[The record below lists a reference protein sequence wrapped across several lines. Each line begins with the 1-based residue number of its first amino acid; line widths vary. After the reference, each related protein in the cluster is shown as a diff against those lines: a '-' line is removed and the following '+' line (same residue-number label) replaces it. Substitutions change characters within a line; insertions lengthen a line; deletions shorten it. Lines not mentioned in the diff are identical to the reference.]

1 MASKCRKFEPN
12 IFNKL
17 KCQACFGAKDA
28 HSAEALHNNKASRKV
43 SKCGFLFVA
52 PDFDFSNPLEKTKRW
67 QRRFMRLFDDGELT
81 YCVDEDPETIP
92 QGIIDMNKCSA
103 VNDAESV
110 TSHPFSLEIVTPN
123 KKYYIKGQS
132 KEEYQWWH
140 DVLQVFPGRLTKT
153 KNRRFTMPIFSNKEN
168 VQPTSARLPSASSI
182 TEPETVINGRF
193 NVEKVKSKEQQFST
207 YRGVRNMK
215 HKTDKHYQEGLRKSS
230 SLHDLSSAEMEKDA
244 PRDLAETRYLS
255 RSGDRLDSVSGSNEA
270 YKSNVARVL
279 SDSNYIN
286 NPYFTIPRR
295 TWQTLAANYH
305 PASSSVS
312 HASVSTAASSNSS
325 PPQHSQV
332 TGIPA
337 LRRGSLDD
345 KTIPVSNKPKNASE
359 RARLHRERSTSLKD
373 FSTQLSLAKQEGSG
387 RTSLS
392 GLDRMSSRSDAQSV
406 GRQGGQPEYESR
418 NNETDEHKMA
428 KSSELQAASR
438 TQSSPVISGT
448 PSQSSRYED
457 LMYMKK
463 GWLIKQ
469 GSSEKDWKKHW
480 FVLTGNSLRYYK
492 DAKAEETNTLDG
504 KIDLSGCYDISEV
517 NVGRNYGFRIKG
529 IGPSTSNG
537 EYVLSAMTSGI
548 RNNWMK
554 AIRLVMDLQQSGGS
568 KNSSGESEHSSGEDL
583 EINLSSSGRLS
594 LSPDSRSSTE
604 SPGPIKKEPTIKNVR
619 RHYSDV
625 NPGNVGKMLS
635 VKDALPNLNLESIT
649 LPPSFTVGSLSSSRE
664 SSVEKEEGRVKPMI
678 VTESP
683 SPDSD
688 SLSLSANSLP
698 LRRFVEGSDIS
709 AESAVPTSESR
720 SLGISSESK
729 KEETEK
735 QRRAKSPSV
744 RVKDRSR
751 VRSPRLHSPQDTDE
765 ELHPETT
772 SDRVDGLNSSS
783 GSLHDNRSG
792 GAEEASGGALVDLL
806 ETEVDSLKD
815 RLDEKHK
822 ELVKMQ
828 ESNQD
833 LKSRLQTVVREKDI
847 SQPQHDQGNQN
858 IADQQA
864 EPSKTDNTEVTT
876 MRRQVKEARDTVQKQ
891 KAEIDNLRTK
901 LNMSV
906 SKLTG
911 TEKALSEALKDL
923 KQEKEKFMKM
933 STDWNKKIRNLEV
946 QLKDS
951 SVKVESQQEMIK
963 LKDSEIKRLQAD
975 LKTNLQKIRE
985 QEREILKLK
994 TLELEYKQLKGKM
1007 DEANR
1012 KVTELKSDLKDR
1024 DQNMKKLEREYEQQ
1038 INDMEHEFSKERDD
1052 MEQHMEE
1059 MKKQFLEAQRQ
1070 LDIPENIAQLLAEKD
1085 EIIAQLEEKMIEND
1099 KKFGEMSEEFQA
1111 EIADNEEFQSRL
1123 DEVQK
1128 SKDLVEKKLQE
1139 VERCQR
1145 KVNLEK
1151 ERLENDNKTLTK
1163 SLEDLK
1169 KENSELNS
1177 KLASEKQTMSTL
1189 EKEKSSIESKIQK
1202 GSSDSDEGKT
1212 QRLIEYIMAAD
1223 SEMKEVVEVVLQSK
1237 RGLEEYIG
1245 GKKGESQ
1252 LSIQELAKLVANVE
1266 KRCKD
1271 VQDILNESLSFA
1283 SNGSTKDS
1291 DPSEI
1296 QHKYEQVLSEVTK
1309 LTSELEDAYAHCE
1322 ETEMKEK
1329 EMEGKLHI
1337 MTTQYQQQIDT
1348 LNARI
1353 DQLSNKSGVPVK
1365 ASSITRSG
1373 GRKTPVELSD
1383 EIEKQ
1388 LNELEERIDY
1398 VDVVLK
1404 TRSSVD
1410 SASVNGDLQST
1421 SEEEDSDS
1429 FLSSDEKDS
1438 EDEVDARETSGAS
1451 SADNQLILSKLK
1463 EMKIQLETTN
1473 IRIKDITGDL
1483 TDHNMSSANESTG
1496 DMDEDLRKTLQ
1507 KCGEKIDSLTLRLT
1521 EKVRMVNSGTEIF
1534 DPSSDNTLA
1543 FKQCLKHLKEKLQDI
1558 NNNIAARESLD
1569 AKGLK
1574 IVHTKLLHLSQY
1586 IGELQ
1591 KFERSDFNVISKMSR
1606 HEARAA
1612 AMMGEREKMSKRGRM
1627 SLEDKM
1633 NVYADRLSVEA
1644 IILGQMA
1651 YMIQRHQMGCLS
1663 RDVLMKEIQGVNS
1676 IILEM
1681 ERRIDNSTRD
1691 LSNSD
1696 QERSPDLVSSYAEML
1711 AEKIVL
1717 EGQLASSVMA
1727 EDHQNTDDIAI
1738 LSSLNI
1744 TDNPSILAMEVF
1756 LRSQVDS
1763 SVHQQL
1769 TKSVREMEELSG
1781 HIISRSLIQGEIS
1794 YALQKLK
1801 QRFNTHV
1808 ESEELS
1814 DLLQRERKF
1823 LCEQLQ
1829 DRSQS
1834 LYTSVADYQTLVL
1847 SCINCHINL
1856 SSGHIRDSLSTTL
1869 VAKFHKHISSMREQL
1884 GKVDS
1889 NEQERIKNVIV
1900 TLEEDCKMAKSELEK
1915 CDGSVNSD
1923 SSELNLVPPETLL
1936 VEWTDILILR
1946 SVVRGTIAHVNALYS
1961 SGHIPNSESFGRNHE
1976 SDMNEL
1982 STHLGNMLEK
1992 EAVSK
1997 QTLAAELKTAGNSSK
2012 IERVLALVDIIPDF
2026 CAFDPDNLNE
2036 YAKNLVREAMYQ
2048 AQVTYTN
2055 YKTRLQHEKE
2065 MRDLKIKME
2074 AGQKVD
2080 LPSESS
2086 RETENDIRQSLSVF
2100 EEILETKFED
2110 ECEVLSILD
2119 KQMKQFQ
2126 NVAAGLL
2133 TGAEAKQFEQELN
2146 SFAASLEHELSVA
2159 QERHDIHLDVLRQ
2172 EISTICLRLE
2182 KITEEHDQ
2190 EKITL
2195 STEYEERI
2203 QTLQDELDCIK
2214 IDHEDELE
2222 QVRQDILTAVS
2233 AIKANEEQSEEQL
2246 ADQVKIL
2253 NRQLTSQKE
2262 NFVAALEQLQK
2273 SLTVTGANEAL
2284 SQKLEEQI
2292 EHLQS
2297 SGTLHPDQLH
2307 ICPVSPI
2314 PTSPPPIRDIDEPQ
2328 EENNTEE
2335 CSEAKCVANALDKSS
2350 HDYELELLKKE
2361 KEEALAEEVKTTK
2374 AALDAMRKAY
2384 EEDLEEEKEKYRVA
2398 LKTMFTDDFVDE
2410 IRSRHENEATKL
2422 REELAQVTMHYD
2434 SRCEDYKLL
2443 EDKLESTKREYDS
2456 HINQLIKSNEQLNS
2470 LVNEEINKLKDFI
2483 QNRTMASVPG
2493 NATIEEELYDAQIM
2507 VRVKD
2512 AELQKLRS
2520 QVKNLENNLERTT
2533 EEQRQSMT
2541 QYLQMYKKY
2550 TELQNKIK
2558 QDISAKE
2565 KEDSK
2570 DRNRQLRRNN
2580 LSLKA
2585 RHGKA
2590 PSFHHRARSPSPTQQ
2605 NASKKDEHQSRDSH
2619 KRRCHLDVKD
2629 LKRSK
2634 SSPSLPFV
2642 FDGRLPMGQ
2651 GKHRDSTGGSKY
2663 SKAKTK
2669 ASNV

>member
-28 HSAEALHNNKASRKV
+28 HSAEALHNNKVSRKV

-67 QRRFMRLFDDGELT
+67 QRRFMRLYDDGELT

-103 VNDAESV
+103 VNNGEKV
-110 TSHPFSLEIVTPN
+110 TSHTFSLEIVTPS

-140 DVLQVFPGRLTKT
+140 DVLQVFPGRLTKS

-168 VQPTSARLPSASSI
+168 VQPAPSRLPSASSI
-182 TEPETVINGRF
+182 TEPETLINGRF
-193 NVEKVKSKEQQFST
+193 NVEKVKPKEQQFST

-230 SLHDLSSAEMEKDA
+230 SLHDLSSAEMDKEVT
-244 PRDLAETRYLS
+244 RDLAETRYLS
-255 RSGDRLDSVSGSNEA
+255 RSGDRLDS
-270 YKSNVARVL
+270 
-279 SDSNYIN
+279 
-286 NPYFTIPRR
+286 
-295 TWQTLAANYH
+295 
-305 PASSSVS
+305 
-312 HASVSTAASSNSS
+312 
-325 PPQHSQV
+325 
-332 TGIPA
+332 
-337 LRRGSLDD
+337 
-345 KTIPVSNKPKNASE
+345 
-359 RARLHRERSTSLKD
+359 
-373 FSTQLSLAKQEGSG
+373 
-387 RTSLS
+387 
-392 GLDRMSSRSDAQSV
+392 
-406 GRQGGQPEYESR
+406 
-418 NNETDEHKMA
+418 MA
-428 KSSELQAASR
+428 KSSELQAANR

-492 DAKAEETNTLDG
+492 DAKAEETSTLDG
-504 KIDLSGCYDISEV
+504 RIDLSGCYDITEV
-517 NVGRNYGFRIKG
+517 NVGRNYGFRIK
-529 IGPSTSNG
+529 TSNG
-537 EYVLSAMTSGI
+537 EYILSAMTSGI

-568 KNSSGESEHSSGEDL
+568 KNNSVDSEHSSGEDL
-583 EINLSSSGRLS
+583 EINLSNSGRLS
-594 LSPDSRSSTE
+594 LSSDSRSSTE
-604 SPGPIKKEPTIKNVR
+604 SPKPAKKEPTIKNIR

-625 NPGNVGKMLS
+625 SPGNVGKMLS
-635 VKDALPNLNLESIT
+635 VKEALPNLNLENIT
-649 LPPSFTVGSLSSSRE
+649 LPSSMTGGSLSSSRE
-664 SSVEKEEGRVKPMI
+664 SSVDKEDGRIKPI
-678 VTESP
+678 IITETP
-683 SPDSD
+683 SPELDPLSQSTNNIPFRSSD
-688 SLSLSANSLP
+688 H
-698 LRRFVEGSDIS
+698 VS
-709 AESAVPTSESR
+709 AESAVLTSENMSLGVSSESR
-720 SLGISSESK
+720 
-729 KEETEK
+729 KEEAEK
-735 QRRAKSPSV
+735 QRRAKSPSAK
-744 RVKDRSR
+744 VKDRSR

-765 ELHPETT
+765 ELPPESA
-772 SDRVDGLNSSS
+772 SDRVDGLNSSM
-783 GSLHDNRSG
+783 GSLHESRTGST
-792 GAEEASGGALVDLL
+792 EEAPGGALVEIL

-822 ELVKMQ
+822 ELVKMH

-847 SQPQHDQGNQN
+847 SQ
-858 IADQQA
+858 
-864 EPSKTDNTEVTT
+864 VTT

-923 KQEKEKFMKM
+923 KLEKDKFMKM
-933 STDWNKKIRNLEV
+933 STDWNKRIRNLEL

-951 SVKVESQQEMIK
+951 NVKMESQQEM
-963 LKDSEIKRLQAD
+963 LKMKESEIKRLESD
-975 LKTNLQKIRE
+975 LKSNLQKIRE
-985 QEREILKLK
+985 HEREILKLK
-994 TLELEYKQLKGKM
+994 AMELEYRQLKGKL
-1007 DEANR
+1007 DEVNR
-1012 KVTELKSDLKDR
+1012 KVTELKNDLKER
-1024 DQNMKKLEREYEQQ
+1024 DQNMKKLESDYEHQ
-1038 INDMEHEFSKERDD
+1038 ISDLEQDFSRERDD
-1052 MEQHMEE
+1052 MEQHMEA

-1070 LDIPENIAQLLAEKD
+1070 SGIPENIAQLMAEKD
-1085 EIIAQLEEKMIEND
+1085 EIIAQLEEKLIEND
-1099 KKFGEMSEEFQA
+1099 KKFGELTDDFQA

-1123 DEVQK
+1123 GQLQRDKE
-1128 SKDLVEKKLQE
+1128 LVEKKVQE
-1139 VERCQR
+1139 LERYQR
-1145 KVNLEK
+1145 KANLEK
-1151 ERLENDNKTLTK
+1151 ERLERDSKTLKK
-1163 SLEDLK
+1163 SLDNLRS
-1169 KENSELNS
+1169 ENSQLNAQI
-1177 KLASEKQTMSTL
+1177 ASDRQSMSSL
-1189 EKEKSSIESKIQK
+1189 EKEKSSIESKLQRGSESREIEDETAQK
-1202 GSSDSDEGKT
+1202 
-1212 QRLIEYIMAAD
+1212 LIGYIMEVD
-1223 SEMKEVVEVVLQSK
+1223 SEMKEVVEVVLKSKKGLEGYISGK
-1237 RGLEEYIG
+1237 RG
-1245 GKKGESQ
+1245 ESHISLQ
-1252 LSIQELAKLVANVE
+1252 DLAKLVADIE
-1266 KRCKD
+1266 KRCEG
-1271 VQDILNESLSFA
+1271 VNDILKESLSLA
-1283 SNGSTKDS
+1283 VDGSLKVS
-1291 DPSEI
+1291 DTTDI
-1296 QHKYEQVLSEVTK
+1296 QQKYEHVLSEVTK
-1309 LTSELEDAYAHCE
+1309 LTNELEDAYVQCE

-1329 EMEGKLHI
+1329 EMEGKLNI

-1353 DQLSNKSGVPVK
+1353 DQLSNKSGVPIKVSTK
-1365 ASSITRSG
+1365 KKD
-1373 GRKTPVELSD
+1373 GRAKTPMELSD

-1388 LNELEERIDY
+1388 LNELEDRINY
-1398 VDVVLK
+1398 VDSVLK
-1404 TRSSVD
+1404 NQDNVD
-1410 SASVNGDLQST
+1410 SFSVNDNLASS
-1421 SEEEDSDS
+1421 SEEEDSDG

-1438 EDEVDARETSGAS
+1438 EDEVDAGETSGS
-1451 SADNQLILSKLK
+1451 TVADNQVILSKLK
-1463 EMKIQLETTN
+1463 EMKTQLETTN
-1473 IRIKDITGDL
+1473 HRIKDITGDL
-1483 TDHNMSSANESTG
+1483 TDQTLSSVNDSNG

-1521 EKVRMVNSGTEIF
+1521 DKVRMVNSGTGIF
-1534 DPSSDNTLA
+1534 DASSDNTLA

-1558 NNNIAARESLD
+1558 NSNIAARESLD

-1574 IVHTKLLHLSQY
+1574 TVHTKLLQLSQY
-1586 IGELQ
+1586 IAELQ
-1591 KFERSDFNVISKMSR
+1591 KFERNDFDILSKMSR

-1612 AMMGEREKMSKRGRM
+1612 AMMGERERASKRGKM

-1651 YMIQRHQMGCLS
+1651 YMMQRHQMGCLS
-1663 RDVLMKEIQGVNS
+1663 RDVLMKEIQGINS
-1676 IILEM
+1676 VILEM
-1681 ERRIDNSTRD
+1681 ERRIDNSTRE

-1696 QERSPDLVSSYAEML
+1696 QERDPDLVSTYAEML

-1717 EGQLASSVMA
+1717 EGQLASCVMA

-1763 SVHQQL
+1763 NVHQQL
-1769 TKSVREMEELSG
+1769 SKSVREMEELSG
-1781 HIISRSLIQGEIS
+1781 HIISRTLIQGEIS
-1794 YALQKLK
+1794 HALQKLK
-1801 QRFNTHV
+1801 MRFNSHV
-1808 ESEELS
+1808 DSEELK

-1834 LYTSVADYQTLVL
+1834 LYKSVADYQTLVL

-1856 SSGHIRDSLSTTL
+1856 TSGHIRDSLSSTL
-1869 VAKFHKHISSMREQL
+1869 VEKFHKHISSMQEEL
-1884 GKVDS
+1884 SEVDGI
-1889 NEQERIKNVIV
+1889 EQERIKQVILA
-1900 TLEEDCKMAKSELEK
+1900 LEEDCKLAKSELET
-1915 CDGSVNSD
+1915 CDGSVTSEWA
-1923 SSELNLVPPETLL
+1923 ELNLVPPETVL

-1946 SVVRGTIAHVNALYS
+1946 SVVRGTITYVNALYS
-1961 SGHIPNSESFGRNHE
+1961 SGHLAVSDVFGRIHE

-1982 STHLGNMLEK
+1982 SMHLGSMLER
-1992 EAVSK
+1992 EAASK
-1997 QTLAAELKTAGNSSK
+1997 QTLAAELKTHAVGSSSK
-2012 IERVLALVDIIPDF
+2012 MERVLELVDIIPDF
-2026 CAFDPDNLNE
+2026 CVFDPENLNE

-2048 AQVTYTN
+2048 SQVTYTN

-2065 MRDLKIKME
+2065 MRDMKIKLE

-2080 LPSESS
+2080 LPSETS

-2126 NVAAGLL
+2126 HVAASLL
-2133 TGAEAKQFEQELN
+2133 SGAEAKQFEQELN

-2195 STEYEERI
+2195 STEYDEKI

-2214 IDHEDELE
+2214 IDHEEELE

-2246 ADQVKIL
+2246 ADQVKVL

-2262 NFVAALEQLQK
+2262 NFVAALEQLQT
-2273 SLTVTGANEAL
+2273 SLTVTGANDAL
-2284 SQKLEEQI
+2284 AQKLEEQI

-2314 PTSPPPIRDIDEPQ
+2314 PTSPPPIKEFDEP
-2328 EENNTEE
+2328 NHDDSNTEE
-2335 CSEAKCVANALDKSS
+2335 CSENKCIANALDKSS

-2361 KEEALAEEVKTTK
+2361 KEEALAEEVRTTK

-2398 LKTMFTDDFVDE
+2398 LKTMFTDDFVEE
-2410 IRSRHENEATKL
+2410 IRNRHENEVTKL
-2422 REELAQVTMHYD
+2422 QEELSQVTMHYD
-2434 SRCEDYKLL
+2434 SRSEDYKLL

-2570 DRNRQLRRNN
+2570 DKNRQLRRT
-2580 LSLKA
+2580 
-2585 RHGKA
+2585 

-2605 NASKKDEHQSRDSH
+2605 NPTKKDEHQSRDSH

-2642 FDGRLPMGQ
+2642 FDGRLPFGQ
-2651 GKHRDSTGGSKY
+2651 GKHRDSLGSSKY
-2663 SKAKTK
+2663 SKAKSK

>member
-168 VQPTSARLPSASSI
+168 VQPASARLPSASSI
-182 TEPETVINGRF
+182 TEPETIVNGRF

-230 SLHDLSSAEMEKDA
+230 SLHDLSSAEMEKDV

-255 RSGDRLDSVSGSNEA
+255 RSGDRLDS
-270 YKSNVARVL
+270 
-279 SDSNYIN
+279 
-286 NPYFTIPRR
+286 
-295 TWQTLAANYH
+295 
-305 PASSSVS
+305 
-312 HASVSTAASSNSS
+312 
-325 PPQHSQV
+325 
-332 TGIPA
+332 
-337 LRRGSLDD
+337 
-345 KTIPVSNKPKNASE
+345 
-359 RARLHRERSTSLKD
+359 
-373 FSTQLSLAKQEGSG
+373 
-387 RTSLS
+387 
-392 GLDRMSSRSDAQSV
+392 
-406 GRQGGQPEYESR
+406 
-418 NNETDEHKMA
+418 MA
-428 KSSELQAASR
+428 KSSELQAANR

-604 SPGPIKKEPTIKNVR
+604 SPSPMKKEPTIKNVR

-635 VKDALPNLNLESIT
+635 VKEALPNLNLESIT
-649 LPPSFTVGSLSSSRE
+649 LPSSLTAGSLSSSRE
-664 SSVEKEEGRVKPMI
+664 SSVEKEEGRMKPI
-678 VTESP
+678 IITESP
-683 SPDSD
+683 SPESD

-709 AESAVPTSESR
+709 AESTAPTSESR

-735 QRRAKSPSV
+735 QRRAKSPSA
-744 RVKDRSR
+744 RVKDKSR
-751 VRSPRLHSPQDTDE
+751 VRSPWLHSPQDTDE
-765 ELHPETT
+765 ELHQEST
-772 SDRVDGLNSSS
+772 SDRVDGLNSSL

-792 GAEEASGGALVDLL
+792 GTEEASGGALVELL

-847 SQPQHDQGNQN
+847 SQPQHDQGNLN
-858 IADQQA
+858 IADQQG
-864 EPSKTDNTEVTT
+864 EPSKTDNAESKFKRKFSFNVTT

-923 KQEKEKFMKM
+923 KQEKDKFMKM

-963 LKDSEIKRLQAD
+963 LKDSEIKRLQSD

-994 TLELEYKQLKGKM
+994 ALELEYKQLKGKM
-1007 DEANR
+1007 DEVNR

-1038 INDMEHEFSKERDD
+1038 ISDMEQDFSRERDD

-1070 LDIPENIAQLLAEKD
+1070 LDIPENIAQLMAEKD

-1123 DEVQK
+1123 DELQK

-1151 ERLENDNKTLTK
+1151 ERLENDNKTLKK
-1163 SLEDLK
+1163 SLEDLN

-1177 KLASEKQTMSTL
+1177 KLSSERQILSTL
-1189 EKEKSSIESKIQK
+1189 EKEKSSIESKLQK
-1202 GSSDSDEGKT
+1202 GSVSSDTDEGKT

-1252 LSIQELAKLVANVE
+1252 LSIQELAKLVADVE
-1266 KRCKD
+1266 KRCKG

-1283 SNGSTKDS
+1283 CNGRTKDS

-1309 LTSELEDAYAHCE
+1309 LTAELEDAYAHCE
-1322 ETEMKEK
+1322 ETEVKEK
-1329 EMEGKLHI
+1329 EMEGKLNI

-1353 DQLSNKSGVPVK
+1353 DQLSNKFGVLIK
-1365 ASSITRSG
+1365 ASTKTRSG
-1373 GRKTPVELSD
+1373 GSKTPVELSD

-1388 LNELEERIDY
+1388 LNELEERINY

-1404 TRSSVD
+1404 SRDSVD

-1421 SEEEDSDS
+1421 SEEEDSDG

-1451 SADNQLILSKLK
+1451 STDNQLILNKLK
-1463 EMKIQLETTN
+1463 EMKTQLETTN
-1473 IRIKDITGDL
+1473 HRIKDITGDL
-1483 TDHNMSSANESTG
+1483 TDQNLSSANDSTG

-1591 KFERSDFNVISKMSR
+1591 KFERSDFKILSKMSR
-1606 HEARAA
+1606 HEARAT
-1612 AMMGEREKMSKRGRM
+1612 AMMGEREKLSKRGRM

-1691 LSNSD
+1691 ISNLD
-1696 QERSPDLVSSYAEML
+1696 QERTPDLVSTYAEML

-1834 LYTSVADYQTLVL
+1834 LYASVADYQALVL
-1847 SCINCHINL
+1847 SCLNCHINL

-1869 VAKFHKHISSMREQL
+1869 VAKFHNHISSMREQL

-1889 NEQERIKNVIV
+1889 IEQERIKNVIV

-1923 SSELNLVPPETLL
+1923 STELNLVPPETLL

-1961 SGHIPNSESFGRNHE
+1961 SGHFPNSDSFGRNHE

-1982 STHLGNMLEK
+1982 SMHLGNMLEK

-1997 QTLAAELKTAGNSSK
+1997 QTLAAELKTHSAGNSSK
-2012 IERVLALVDIIPDF
+2012 IERVLQLVDIIPDF
-2026 CAFDPDNLNE
+2026 CAFDPENLNE

-2048 AQVTYTN
+2048 SQVTYTN

-2065 MRDLKIKME
+2065 MRDMKIKME

-2203 QTLQDELDCIK
+2203 QTLQDELDCIR

-2246 ADQVKIL
+2246 ADQVKVL

-2456 HINQLIKSNEQLNS
+2456 HINQLIKSNEQLNN

-2565 KEDSK
+2565 KEDTK
-2570 DRNRQLRRNN
+2570 DRNRQLRRT
-2580 LSLKA
+2580 
-2585 RHGKA
+2585 

-2651 GKHRDSTGGSKY
+2651 AKHRESVGGSKY

>member
-28 HSAEALHNNKASRKV
+28 HSAEALHNNKVSRKV

-67 QRRFMRLFDDGELT
+67 QRRFMRLYDDGELT

-103 VNDAESV
+103 VNNGEKV
-110 TSHPFSLEIVTPN
+110 TSHTFSLEIVTPS

-140 DVLQVFPGRLTKT
+140 DVLQVFPGRLTKS

-168 VQPTSARLPSASSI
+168 VQPAPSRLPSASSI
-182 TEPETVINGRF
+182 TEPETLINGRF
-193 NVEKVKSKEQQFST
+193 NVEKVKPKEQQFST

-230 SLHDLSSAEMEKDA
+230 SLHDLSSAEMDKEVT
-244 PRDLAETRYLS
+244 RDLAETRYLS
-255 RSGDRLDSVSGSNEA
+255 RSGDRLDS
-270 YKSNVARVL
+270 
-279 SDSNYIN
+279 
-286 NPYFTIPRR
+286 
-295 TWQTLAANYH
+295 
-305 PASSSVS
+305 
-312 HASVSTAASSNSS
+312 
-325 PPQHSQV
+325 
-332 TGIPA
+332 
-337 LRRGSLDD
+337 
-345 KTIPVSNKPKNASE
+345 
-359 RARLHRERSTSLKD
+359 
-373 FSTQLSLAKQEGSG
+373 
-387 RTSLS
+387 
-392 GLDRMSSRSDAQSV
+392 
-406 GRQGGQPEYESR
+406 
-418 NNETDEHKMA
+418 MA
-428 KSSELQAASR
+428 KSSELQAANR

-492 DAKAEETNTLDG
+492 DAKAEETSTLDG
-504 KIDLSGCYDISEV
+504 RIDLSGCYDITEV
-517 NVGRNYGFRIKG
+517 NVGRNYGFRIK
-529 IGPSTSNG
+529 TSNG
-537 EYVLSAMTSGI
+537 EYILSAMTSGI

-568 KNSSGESEHSSGEDL
+568 KNNSVDSEHSSGEDL
-583 EINLSSSGRLS
+583 EINLSNSGRLS
-594 LSPDSRSSTE
+594 LSSDSRSSTE
-604 SPGPIKKEPTIKNVR
+604 SPKPAKKEPTIKNIR

-625 NPGNVGKMLS
+625 SPGNVGKMLS
-635 VKDALPNLNLESIT
+635 VKEALPNLNLENIT
-649 LPPSFTVGSLSSSRE
+649 LPSSMTGGSLSSSRE
-664 SSVEKEEGRVKPMI
+664 SSVDKEDGRIKPI
-678 VTESP
+678 IITETP
-683 SPDSD
+683 SPELDPLSQSTNNIPFRSSD
-688 SLSLSANSLP
+688 H
-698 LRRFVEGSDIS
+698 VS
-709 AESAVPTSESR
+709 AESAVLTSENMSLGVSSESR
-720 SLGISSESK
+720 
-729 KEETEK
+729 KEEAEK
-735 QRRAKSPSV
+735 QRRAKSPSAK
-744 RVKDRSR
+744 VKDRSR

-765 ELHPETT
+765 ELPPESA
-772 SDRVDGLNSSS
+772 SDRVDGLNSSM
-783 GSLHDNRSG
+783 GSLHESRTGST
-792 GAEEASGGALVDLL
+792 EEAPGGALVEIL

-822 ELVKMQ
+822 ELVKMH

-847 SQPQHDQGNQN
+847 SQPPHDQQQSLNHN
-858 IADQQA
+858 IAEQQG
-864 EPSKTDNTEVTT
+864 EGSQNTEVTT

-923 KQEKEKFMKM
+923 KLEKDKFMKM
-933 STDWNKKIRNLEV
+933 STDWNKRIRNLEL

-951 SVKVESQQEMIK
+951 NVKMESQQEM
-963 LKDSEIKRLQAD
+963 LKMKESEIKRLESD
-975 LKTNLQKIRE
+975 LKSNLQKIRE
-985 QEREILKLK
+985 HEREILKLK
-994 TLELEYKQLKGKM
+994 AMELEYRQLKGKL
-1007 DEANR
+1007 DEVNR
-1012 KVTELKSDLKDR
+1012 KVTELKNDLKER
-1024 DQNMKKLEREYEQQ
+1024 DQNMKKLESDYEHQ
-1038 INDMEHEFSKERDD
+1038 ISDLEQDFSRERDD
-1052 MEQHMEE
+1052 MEQHMEA

-1070 LDIPENIAQLLAEKD
+1070 SGIPENIAQLMAEKD
-1085 EIIAQLEEKMIEND
+1085 EIIAQLEEKLIEND
-1099 KKFGEMSEEFQA
+1099 KKFGELTDDFQA

-1123 DEVQK
+1123 GQLQRDKE
-1128 SKDLVEKKLQE
+1128 LVEKKVQE
-1139 VERCQR
+1139 LERYQR
-1145 KVNLEK
+1145 KANLEK
-1151 ERLENDNKTLTK
+1151 ERLERDSKTLKK
-1163 SLEDLK
+1163 SLDNLRS
-1169 KENSELNS
+1169 ENSQLNAQI
-1177 KLASEKQTMSTL
+1177 ASDRQSMSSL
-1189 EKEKSSIESKIQK
+1189 EKEKSSIESKLQRGSESREIEDETAQK
-1202 GSSDSDEGKT
+1202 
-1212 QRLIEYIMAAD
+1212 LIGYIMEVD
-1223 SEMKEVVEVVLQSK
+1223 SEMKEVVEVVLKSKKGLEGYISGK
-1237 RGLEEYIG
+1237 RG
-1245 GKKGESQ
+1245 ESHISLQ
-1252 LSIQELAKLVANVE
+1252 DLAKLVADIE
-1266 KRCKD
+1266 KRCEG
-1271 VQDILNESLSFA
+1271 VNDILKESLSLA
-1283 SNGSTKDS
+1283 VDGSLKVS
-1291 DPSEI
+1291 DTTDI
-1296 QHKYEQVLSEVTK
+1296 QQKYEHVLSEVTK
-1309 LTSELEDAYAHCE
+1309 LTNELEDAYVQCE

-1329 EMEGKLHI
+1329 EMEGKLNI

-1353 DQLSNKSGVPVK
+1353 DQLSNKSGVPIKVSTK
-1365 ASSITRSG
+1365 KKD
-1373 GRKTPVELSD
+1373 GRAKTPMELSD

-1388 LNELEERIDY
+1388 LNELEDRINY
-1398 VDVVLK
+1398 VDSVLK
-1404 TRSSVD
+1404 NQDNVD
-1410 SASVNGDLQST
+1410 SFSVNDNLASS
-1421 SEEEDSDS
+1421 SEEEDSDG

-1438 EDEVDARETSGAS
+1438 EDEVDAGETSGS
-1451 SADNQLILSKLK
+1451 TVADNQVILSKLK
-1463 EMKIQLETTN
+1463 EMKTQLETTN
-1473 IRIKDITGDL
+1473 HRIKDITGDL
-1483 TDHNMSSANESTG
+1483 TDQTLSSVNDSNG

-1521 EKVRMVNSGTEIF
+1521 DKVRMVNSGTGIF
-1534 DPSSDNTLA
+1534 DASSDNTLA

-1558 NNNIAARESLD
+1558 NSNIAARESLD

-1574 IVHTKLLHLSQY
+1574 TVHTKLLQLSQY
-1586 IGELQ
+1586 IAELQ
-1591 KFERSDFNVISKMSR
+1591 KFERNDFDILSKMSR

-1612 AMMGEREKMSKRGRM
+1612 AMMGERERASKRGKM

-1651 YMIQRHQMGCLS
+1651 YMMQRHQMGCLS
-1663 RDVLMKEIQGVNS
+1663 RDVLMKEIQGINS
-1676 IILEM
+1676 VILEM
-1681 ERRIDNSTRD
+1681 ERRIDNSTRE

-1696 QERSPDLVSSYAEML
+1696 QERDPDLVSTYAEML

-1717 EGQLASSVMA
+1717 EGQLASCVMA

-1763 SVHQQL
+1763 NVHQQL
-1769 TKSVREMEELSG
+1769 SKSVREMEELSG
-1781 HIISRSLIQGEIS
+1781 HIISRTLIQGEIS
-1794 YALQKLK
+1794 HALQKLK
-1801 QRFNTHV
+1801 MRFNSHV
-1808 ESEELS
+1808 DSEELK

-1834 LYTSVADYQTLVL
+1834 LYKSVADYQTLVL

-1856 SSGHIRDSLSTTL
+1856 TSGHIRDSLSSTL
-1869 VAKFHKHISSMREQL
+1869 VEKFHKHISSMQEEL
-1884 GKVDS
+1884 SEVDGI
-1889 NEQERIKNVIV
+1889 EQERIKQVILA
-1900 TLEEDCKMAKSELEK
+1900 LEEDCKLAKSELET
-1915 CDGSVNSD
+1915 CDGSVTSEWA
-1923 SSELNLVPPETLL
+1923 ELNLVPPETVL

-1946 SVVRGTIAHVNALYS
+1946 SVVRGTITYVNALYS
-1961 SGHIPNSESFGRNHE
+1961 SGHLAVSDVFGRIHE

-1982 STHLGNMLEK
+1982 SMHLGSMLER
-1992 EAVSK
+1992 EAASK
-1997 QTLAAELKTAGNSSK
+1997 QTLAAELKTHAVGSSSK
-2012 IERVLALVDIIPDF
+2012 MERVLELVDIIPDF
-2026 CAFDPDNLNE
+2026 CVFDPENLNE

-2048 AQVTYTN
+2048 SQVTYTN

-2065 MRDLKIKME
+2065 MRDMKIKLE

-2080 LPSESS
+2080 LPSETS

-2126 NVAAGLL
+2126 HVAASLL
-2133 TGAEAKQFEQELN
+2133 SGAEAKQFEQELN

-2195 STEYEERI
+2195 STEYDEKI

-2214 IDHEDELE
+2214 IDHEEELE

-2246 ADQVKIL
+2246 ADQVKVL

-2262 NFVAALEQLQK
+2262 NFVAALEQLQT
-2273 SLTVTGANEAL
+2273 SLTVTGANDAL
-2284 SQKLEEQI
+2284 AQKLEEQI

-2314 PTSPPPIRDIDEPQ
+2314 PTSPPPIKEFDEP
-2328 EENNTEE
+2328 NHDDSNTEE
-2335 CSEAKCVANALDKSS
+2335 CSENKCIANALDKSS

-2361 KEEALAEEVKTTK
+2361 KEEALAEEVRTTK

-2398 LKTMFTDDFVDE
+2398 LKTMFTDDFVEE
-2410 IRSRHENEATKL
+2410 IRNRHENEVTKL
-2422 REELAQVTMHYD
+2422 QEELSQVTMHYD
-2434 SRCEDYKLL
+2434 SRSEDYKLL

-2570 DRNRQLRRNN
+2570 DKNRQLRRT
-2580 LSLKA
+2580 
-2585 RHGKA
+2585 

-2605 NASKKDEHQSRDSH
+2605 NPTKKDEHQSRDSH

-2642 FDGRLPMGQ
+2642 FDGRLPFGQ
-2651 GKHRDSTGGSKY
+2651 GKHRDSLGSSKY
-2663 SKAKTK
+2663 SKAKSK

>member
-67 QRRFMRLFDDGELT
+67 QRRFMRLYDDGELT

-110 TSHPFSLEIVTPN
+110 TSHPFSLEIVTPS

-132 KEEYQWWH
+132 KEEYLWWH

-168 VQPTSARLPSASSI
+168 VQPAPSRLPSASSI
-182 TEPETVINGRF
+182 TEPDSLINGRF
-193 NVEKVKSKEQQFST
+193 NVEKVKTKEQQFST

-230 SLHDLSSAEMEKDA
+230 SLHDLSSAEIEKDMT
-244 PRDLAETRYLS
+244 RDLAETRFLS
-255 RSGDRLDSVSGSNEA
+255 RSGDRLDSVSGSSEA

-305 PASSSVS
+305 PASSSVTP
-312 HASVSTAASSNSS
+312 ASVSTAASSNSS

-392 GLDRMSSRSDAQSV
+392 GLDRMASRSDSQSV
-406 GRQGGQPEYESR
+406 GRQGGHPEYESR

-438 TQSSPVISGT
+438 TQSSPVISGS
-448 PSQSSRYED
+448 PSQSARYED

-463 GWLIKQ
+463 GWLIKK
-469 GSSEKDWKKHW
+469 GSSDKDWKKHW

-504 KIDLSGCYDISEV
+504 RIDLSGCYDITEV

-568 KNSSGESEHSSGEDL
+568 KNNSGESEQSSGEDL
-583 EINLSSSGRLS
+583 EINLSNSGRLS
-594 LSPDSRSSTE
+594 LSPDSRSTTE
-604 SPGPIKKEPTIKNVR
+604 SPKLLKKDQTTKNVR

-625 NPGNVGKMLS
+625 SPGNVSKILS
-635 VKDALPNLNLESIT
+635 VKEVLPSLNLESIT
-649 LPPSFTVGSLSSSRE
+649 LPPILSDSLPSSRE
-664 SSVEKEEGRVKPMI
+664 NSVEKEESKINPI
-678 VTESP
+678 IITEVSSP
-683 SPDSD
+683 ESD
-688 SLSLSANSLP
+688 SLSLGASGTSLK
-698 LRRFVEGSDIS
+698 RFVEGSDHIS
-709 AESAVPTSESR
+709 AESAVSTSLGVSSESR
-720 SLGISSESK
+720 
-729 KEETEK
+729 KEEAEK
-735 QRRAKSPSV
+735 ERRAKSPSA
-744 RVKDRSR
+744 RIKDKSR
-751 VRSPRLHSPQDTDE
+751 VRSPRLHSPHDTDE
-765 ELHPETT
+765 ELLEHS
-772 SDRVDGLNSSS
+772 SDRVDGLSS
-783 GSLHDNRSG
+783 
-792 GAEEASGGALVDLL
+792 
-806 ETEVDSLKD
+806 VDSLKD
-815 RLDEKHK
+815 QLDEKHK

-847 SQPQHDQGNQN
+847 SQ
-858 IADQQA
+858 
-864 EPSKTDNTEVTT
+864 VTT

-911 TEKALSEALKDL
+911 TEKALSEALRDL
-923 KQEKEKFMKM
+923 KQEKDKYMKI
-933 STDWNKKIRNLEV
+933 STEWNKKLRNLEN

-951 SVKVESQQEMIK
+951 NVKVETQEAMMKIK
-963 LKDSEIKRLQAD
+963 ENEIKRLETD
-975 LKTNLQKIRE
+975 LKANLQKIRE
-985 QEREILKLK
+985 HEREILKLK
-994 TLELEYKQLKGKM
+994 ALELEYRQLKGKM
-1007 DEANR
+1007 DEVNR
-1012 KVTELKSDLKDR
+1012 KVIELKNNLKER
-1024 DQNMKKLEREYEQQ
+1024 DQHMKKLESEHEQQ
-1038 INDMEHEFSKERDD
+1038 ICEMDQEFSRERDD

-1059 MKKQFLEAQRQ
+1059 MKKKFLEAQRQ
-1070 LDIPENIAQLLAEKD
+1070 SGIPDNIAELIAEKN
-1085 EIIAQLEEKMIEND
+1085 EIIAQLEEKLIEND
-1099 KKFGEMSEEFQA
+1099 KKYGELSDAFQA
-1111 EIADNEEFQSRL
+1111 EVADSEDVHSRV
-1123 DEVQK
+1123 DHIQK
-1128 SKDLVEKKLQE
+1128 DKDLLEKKLQE
-1139 VERCQR
+1139 VEKLQR
-1145 KVNLEK
+1145 RVNMEKDRLEK
-1151 ERLENDNKTLTK
+1151 ENKAMKK

-1169 KENSELNS
+1169 RDNSELNS
-1177 KLASEKQTMSTL
+1177 KIKADKQMMSSL
-1189 EKEKSSIESKIQK
+1189 EKEKSGVESKLQK
-1202 GSSDSDEGKT
+1202 EASLDEMNDEKT
-1212 QRLIEYIMAAD
+1212 KKLINYIMTVD
-1223 SEMKEVVEVVLQSK
+1223 SEMKEVVEIVLKSK
-1237 RGLEEYIG
+1237 KGFEGYVA
-1245 GKKGESQ
+1245 GKKTDS
-1252 LSIQELAKLVANVE
+1252 LSLPDLVKLVSDVE
-1266 KRCKD
+1266 KRCKK
-1271 VQDILNESLSFA
+1271 VQNIIKESLS
-1283 SNGSTKDS
+1283 SSSDGDVNGTDS
-1291 DPSEI
+1291 ADI
-1296 QHKYEQVLSEVTK
+1296 QQKYEQVLSEVTT
-1309 LTSELEDAYAHCE
+1309 LTKELEEAYAQCE

-1329 EMEGKLHI
+1329 EMEGKLNI

-1353 DQLSNKSGVPVK
+1353 DQLSNKTGVPAK
-1365 ASSITRSG
+1365 SSTK
-1373 GRKTPVELSD
+1373 RKSEGAKTSVELSD

-1388 LNELEERIDY
+1388 LNELEDRINY

-1404 TRSSVD
+1404 SQNSVD
-1410 SASVNGDLQST
+1410 SVSASEDVESS
-1421 SEEEDSDS
+1421 SEEEDSDG
-1429 FLSSDEKDS
+1429 FLSSEDS
-1438 EDEVDARETSGAS
+1438 EDEVDAQETSGS
-1451 SADNQLILSKLK
+1451 SAADNQLILSKLR
-1463 EMKIQLETTN
+1463 EMKTQLETTN
-1473 IRIKDITGDL
+1473 HRIKDITGDL
-1483 TDHNMSSANESTG
+1483 TDQTQSSANDSTEI
-1496 DMDEDLRKTLQ
+1496 DEDLRKTLQ
-1507 KCGEKIDSLTLRLT
+1507 KCGEKIDSLTVRLT
-1521 EKVRMVNSGTEIF
+1521 DKVRMVNSGTGIF
-1534 DPSSDNTLA
+1534 EASSDNTLA

-1558 NNNIAARESLD
+1558 NNNIAARDSLD
-1569 AKGLK
+1569 AKGLRT
-1574 IVHTKLLHLSQY
+1574 VHTKLLHLSQY

-1591 KFERSDFNVISKMSR
+1591 KFERSDFNIMSKMSR

-1612 AMMGEREKMSKRGRM
+1612 AMMGEREKASKRGRI

-1651 YMIQRHQMGCLS
+1651 YLIQRHQMGCLS

-1676 IILEM
+1676 IILDM

-1691 LSNSD
+1691 LTNSD
-1696 QERSPDLVSSYAEML
+1696 QERDTDLVSSYVEML

-1717 EGQLASSVMA
+1717 EGQLASCVMA
-1727 EDHQNTDDIAI
+1727 DDHHHTDDRAI

-1763 SVHQQL
+1763 NVHQQL
-1769 TKSVREMEELSG
+1769 TKSVREMEELTG

-1794 YALQKLK
+1794 FALHKLK
-1801 QRFNTHV
+1801 TRFNTHV
-1808 ESEELS
+1808 ESEELK

-1829 DRSQS
+1829 DRSQG
-1834 LYTSVADYQTLVL
+1834 LYKSVADYQALVL
-1847 SCINCHINL
+1847 SCVNCHINL
-1856 SSGHIRDSLSTTL
+1856 SSDRIRETLSNTL
-1869 VAKFHKHISSMREQL
+1869 VEKFHKHISTMREQL

-1889 NEQERIKNVIV
+1889 TEQERIKHVILA
-1900 TLEEDCKMAKSELEK
+1900 LEEDCKMAKSEIEQ
-1915 CDGSVNSD
+1915 CDGSVD
-1923 SSELNLVPPETLL
+1923 SESAELNLLAPET
-1936 VEWTDILILR
+1936 VVSEWSDILILR
-1946 SVVRGTIAHVNALYS
+1946 SVVRGTITHINNLYS
-1961 SGHIPNSESFGRNHE
+1961 SGHLPVGNSFSKIHE
-1976 SDMNEL
+1976 SDMNEM
-1982 STHLGNMLEK
+1982 SMQLGSMLEK
-1992 EAVSK
+1992 EAASK
-1997 QTLAAELKTAGNSSK
+1997 QIMAAEMKTHGVGSSAQM
-2012 IERVLALVDIIPDF
+2012 ERVLEIVDIIPNF
-2026 CAFDPDNLNE
+2026 CEMDPKNLSD
-2036 YAKNLVREAMYQ
+2036 YARNLVREAMYQ
-2048 AQVTYTN
+2048 AQVTYTS
-2055 YKTRLQHEKE
+2055 YKTRLNHEKE
-2065 MRDLKIKME
+2065 MRDMKIKLE

-2080 LPSESS
+2080 LPSETSK
-2086 RETENDIRQSLSVF
+2086 ETENDIRQSLSVF

-2110 ECEVLSILD
+2110 EYEVLSILD
-2119 KQMKQFQ
+2119 RQMKQFQ
-2126 NVAAGLL
+2126 HVAAGLL
-2133 TGAEAKQFEQELN
+2133 SGAEAKQFEQELV

-2195 STEYEERI
+2195 STAYDERI
-2203 QTLQDELDCIK
+2203 QTMQDELDCIR
-2214 IDHEDELE
+2214 IDHEEELE

-2233 AIKANEEQSEEQL
+2233 AIKANEEHSEEQL
-2246 ADQVKIL
+2246 ADQVKNL

-2273 SLTVTGANEAL
+2273 SLTVTGSNDTLA
-2284 SQKLEEQI
+2284 QKLEEQI
-2292 EHLQS
+2292 EHLQL

-2314 PTSPPPIRDIDEPQ
+2314 PTSPPPIRE
-2328 EENNTEE
+2328 TEE
-2335 CSEAKCVANALDKSS
+2335 SLDENGDECNENRCVANALDKSS

-2374 AALDAMRKAY
+2374 AALDAMRNAY

-2398 LKTMFTDDFVDE
+2398 LKTMFTDDYVEE
-2410 IRSRHENEATKL
+2410 IKKRHENEVTRL
-2422 REELAQVTMHYD
+2422 REELDQVTMHYD
-2434 SRCEDYKLL
+2434 SRSEDYKLL

-2456 HINQLIKSNEQLNS
+2456 HINQLSKSNEQLNS
-2470 LVNEEINKLKDFI
+2470 LVNEEINKLNDFI
-2483 QNRTMASVPG
+2483 KNRTMASVPG

-2541 QYLQMYKKY
+2541 QYLQIYKKY

-2565 KEDSK
+2565 KEESK
-2570 DRNRQLRRNN
+2570 DKNRQLRRT
-2580 LSLKA
+2580 
-2585 RHGKA
+2585 
-2590 PSFHHRARSPSPTQQ
+2590 PSFHHRARSPSPSQQ
-2605 NASKKDEHQSRDSH
+2605 NHTTGKKDEHQSRDSH

-2642 FDGRLPMGQ
+2642 FDGRLPIGQ
-2651 GKHRDSTGGSKY
+2651 GKHRDSLGSSKY